1 ISRRSAGRGKLPT
14 WVVRILVVLR
24 FTIHFSF
31 FWLVDDLYSSHL
43 HLLAPIEN
51 SINWDGASNREQEA
65 PANSQHYNA
74 ASLLHVCRTRCFL
87 SSEMDLQS
95 NPSWL

>member
-1 ISRRSAGRGKLPT
+1 MRLRPIDRARRGSALCRMTIS
-14 WVVRILVVLR
+14 VHILMNSL
-24 FTIHFSF
+24 I
-31 FWLVDDLYSSHL
+31 VDDLYSSHL

-65 PANSQHYNA
+65 TANSQHYNA